1 MKLKICGIT
10 DKSNIARIV
19 NFHPDFLG
27 FIFFSGSQRDVS
39 DRLSYINFELIPVSI
54 KKVAVFVN
62 ENTHTIKSIVQKYGF
77 THIQLHGDES
87 PEQCKEVQTFAS
99 VIKVFRVQQTIPSN
113 LGDYE
118 GCCNY
123 FLFDT
128 YGKEY
133 GGNGVPFNHS
143 VISDYNL
150 TTPFFLSG
158 GIGPKDALYLNKLK
172 FPKLYAVDVNS
183 RFESEPGLKD
193 IRKLEQFIKQLNRH
207 ELSTQQ

>member
-1 MKLKICGIT
+1 
-10 DKSNIARIV
+10 
-19 NFHPDFLG
+19 
-27 FIFFSGSQRDVS
+27 
-39 DRLSYINFELIPVSI
+39 
-54 KKVAVFVN
+54 
-62 ENTHTIKSIVQKYGF
+62 
-77 THIQLHGDES
+77 
-87 PEQCKEVQTFAS
+87 